1 MYSES
6 GPMLIGGL
14 AQGQNHVTIL
24 DGLLWMQ
31 WEMELRKQRKL
42 RSHCYDEAN
51 NSNSSDLSNS
61 AELTLNQVM
70 GQ

>member
-1 MYSES
+1 
-6 GPMLIGGL
+6 MLIGAL
-14 AQGQNHVTIL
+14 AQGQNHITIL
-24 DGLLWMQ
+24 EGLLWMQ

-42 RSHCYDEAN
+42 HSHCYDEAN

-61 AELTLNQVM
+61 AESTLIQVT